1 MSATPARPDA
11 STAAPLAAA
20 SAVSNHLDTRT
31 AATEV
36 AHAISE
42 SLGGPADLVFAF
54 ASYHHRA
61 ALPVAIPGPRGGGVG
76 AGDILR
82 RALLRSGEPDA
93 TSRSG
98 VLLAVT
104 AESVL
109 GNDVELEGRAGLS
122 VLALR
127 MPGVRLHPFRLLPND
142 PSVNL
147 NDAASIRALTGAGE
161 DTRAIILFADP
172 FSTPVAQLLPLMA
185 ACVPGVTIPIGGG
198 LASGSSQPGMNVL
211 VMNEQSQNV
220 GLVGVSISG
229 PVAIDW
235 VVSQGCKPIG
245 KPHVIT
251 KAEQNILIELGG
263 RPALEVVRETAE
275 SLDEHDRELLSKGLF
290 FGLVI
295 DEYKSRF
302 GRGDFLIRNVLGI
315 DQNRGAIAVGELLK
329 VGRTVQMHVR
339 DAATATEDL
348 QLLLDAQ
355 QLKDAPAG
363 VLGFT
368 CNGRGTRLFPEP
380 HHDAAILRDRL
391 GHAPLAGFFAGGEIG
406 PIGGRSF
413 LHGHTL
419 SAAVFRPGSAG

>member
-1 MSATPARPDA
+1 MPVPPARSDAA
-11 STAAPLAAA
+11 STAAPFAAA

-61 ALPVAIPGPRGGGVG
+61 ALPVAIPGPRGGRAG
-76 AGDILR
+76 AADILR
-82 RALLRSGEPDA
+82 RALLRDEGDHPGA
-93 TSRSG
+93 
-98 VLLAVT
+98 LLAVT
-104 AESVL
+104 AESVM

-147 NDAASIRALTGAGE
+147 NDAASMRALTGASE

-185 ACVPGVTIPIGGG
+185 SCVPGVSIPIGGG

-211 VMNEQSQNV
+211 VMNEQSQNA

-229 PVAIDW
+229 PVAVDW

-275 SLDEHDRELLSKGLF
+275 SLDEHDRELLGKGLF

-339 DAATATEDL
+339 DAATAAEDL

-363 VLGFT
+363 VLAFT

-380 HHDAAILRDRL
+380 HHDAATLRDRL

-419 SAAVFRPGSAG
+419 SAAVFRRSEGQ